1 MASVNIEKRY
11 CRVEDWECNQ
21 YYFSSTSGAASGSTV
36 GGGDAIN
43 PGTSGGG
50 GTGGEGGTGGGGNYD
65 QEDIDKGNITTTDG
79 QSTTDTSAN
88 TGNSVIISS
97 DASQDKNVITT
108 KIDGIP
114 FGKVAVDV
122 RLKSTVG
129 SGSTNILRI
138 NCYYVD
144 NNNTTSGYKGTLLS
158 TTNVTGDMI
167 GVTGKYTNIG
177 FVTEFS
183 GSFSSSFGFKVEV
196 LLLKNTNATI
206 NLDQISVNKS
216 YAAITGMPTSYN

>member
-1 MASVNIEKRY
+1 MASVNIERRY
-11 CRVEDWECNQ
+11 CRVEDWEGNQ

-36 GGGDAIN
+36 GGGDAVN
-43 PGTSGGG
+43 PNPDGGGGSGGG
-50 GTGGEGGTGGGGNYD
+50 SYD

-108 KIDGIP
+108 KMDGIP
-114 FGKVAVDV
+114 FGKVAVDI
-122 RLKSTVG
+122 RLKSTIG
-129 SGSTNILRI
+129 SGSTDILKI

-177 FVTEFS
+177 FITDFN
-183 GSFSSSFGFKVEV
+183 GTFSSSFGFKVEV
-196 LLLKNTNATI
+196 ILLKGTNATI

>member
-11 CRVEDWECNQ
+11 CRVEDWEGNQ

-36 GGGDAIN
+36 GGGDAVN
-43 PGTSGGG
+43 PNPDGGSGGG
-50 GTGGEGGTGGGGNYD
+50 GGTGGGGNYD
-65 QEDIDKGNITTTDG
+65 QEDVDKGNITTTDG

-97 DASQDKNVITT
+97 STSQDQNVITT
-108 KIDGIP
+108 KVDGIP
-114 FGKVAVDV
+114 FGKVAVDI

-129 SGSTNILRI
+129 SGSANILKI

-144 NNNTTSGYKGTLLS
+144 NNNTTAGYKGTLLS

-206 NLDQISVNKS
+206 NLDQVSVNKS